1 MIARPALARRTVL
14 LGAAISGSALLT
26 GCHGGSAPPV
36 APATR
41 SATPSPSAAPS
52 TPDLQ
57 AAALSLALEQ
67 LLVAVY
73 DAGIAAATDGRLGVV
88 PAAIV
93 GFVTATRAH
102 HADHVQAWMALL
114 EQSHGSALEGGRLVS
129 ADAVLRK
136 VAKAKTFAAF
146 GAIAVEAERVAAATY
161 LTSVTSA
168 SLQSVVAAGVSI
180 APVEAEHAAALALLT
195 GQAPLARPSG
205 GALLDLDGALTV
217 ADLTAPTG

>member
-14 LGAAISGSALLT
+14 IGAAVSGSALLT
-26 GCHGGSAPPV
+26 GCHGGRTPPV
-36 APATR
+36 ATPTP

-52 TPDLQ
+52 APDLQ
-57 AAALSLALEQ
+57 AASLALALED

-102 HADHVQAWMALL
+102 HVDHARAWTALL
-114 EQSHGSALEGGRLVS
+114 EQSHGDALEGGRLAS
-129 ADAVLRK
+129 AEAVLGR

-146 GAIAVEAERVAAATY
+146 GAIAIEAERVAAATY
-161 LTSVTSA
+161 LASVTSA
-168 SLQSVVAAGVSI
+168 SLQSVVATGVSI

-195 GQAPLARPSG
+195 GQAPLAHPSA
-205 GALLDLDGALTV
+205 GALFDLHGALTV
-217 ADLTAPTG
+217 ADLTVPRG